1 MSRPLIAILRGIDP
15 DEAVP
20 IARSLIEA
28 GIDRIE
34 VPLNSPS
41 PFRSIERMARSLW
54 RQGTDWRRHGP
65 DRGPSQNVKAAGGAL
80 VVSPNCDPAV
90 IAATKSLGMQSFP
103 GVLTPT
109 ECFAALASGADGL
122 KVFPAFLMGTE
133 GLTALR
139 AVLPAN
145 TQVYMVG
152 GVSAENFGDWVR
164 AGANGFGS
172 EAHCTLRDW
181 TRTRWRPGHG
191 RQWQPGRNATNER
204 SVRRDGLPTGGRPRS
219 GIRSASNFTGSTSG
233 STASY
238 A

>member
-20 IARSLIEA
+20 IAETLIEA

-41 PFRSIERMARSLW
+41 PFRSIERMASAVGDKALIGA
-54 RQGTDWRRHGP
+54 GTVLTEAQV
-65 DRGPSQNVKAAGGAL
+65 QNVKAAGGAL

-90 IAATKSLGMQSFP
+90 VAATKSLGMQSFP
-103 GVLTPT
+103 GVMTPT

-133 GLTALR
+133 GLKALR
-139 AVLPAN
+139 AVLPAQ

-164 AGANGFGS
+164 AGASGFGLGS
-172 EAHCTLRDW
+172 SLYA
-181 TRTRWRPGHG
+181 PGLDTDEMAARARAAVAAWEECG
-191 RQWQPGRNATNER
+191 P
-204 SVRRDGLPTGGRPRS
+204 
-219 GIRSASNFTGSTSG
+219 
-233 STASY
+233 
-238 A
+238 

>member
-20 IARSLIEA
+20 IAECLIEA

-41 PFRSIERMARSLW
+41 PFTSIERLANALGDVALIGA
-54 RQGTDWRRHGP
+54 GTVLTEA
-65 DRGPSQNVKAAGGAL
+65 QVINVKAAGGAL
-80 VVSPNCDPAV
+80 VVSPNFDPAV

-103 GVLTPT
+103 GVMTPT

-133 GLTALR
+133 GLKALR
-139 AVLPAN
+139 AVLPAE

-164 AGANGFGS
+164 AGANGFGLGS
-172 EAHCTLRDW
+172 SLYA
-181 TRTRWRPGHG
+181 PGLG
-191 RQWQPGRNATNER
+191 TDEIAARARAAVAAWEECDR
-204 SVRRDGLPTGGRPRS
+204 
-219 GIRSASNFTGSTSG
+219 
-233 STASY
+233 
-238 A
+238 